1 MYRVFTA
8 LSLVLIAVA
17 AVFISSGCDMVGMP
31 DLSGGSQTPSQTMG
45 TLPPSF
51 SPSPAPTDDSI
62 ISGIEDIGSGIKDFI
77 EGKIVDLAAAPEV
90 VSAVKDKYENVTV
103 TGITHALYMGEQV
116 YEVTYTDD
124 NSSTHTVYVSA
135 DLKTI
140 TEATE
145 PESSLI
151 PQESISP
158 DTSASP
164 ASTAPQ
170 EG

>member
-8 LSLVLIAVA
+8 LSLVLIAAA
-17 AVFISSGCDMVGMP
+17 AVFVSSGCDMVGMP

-45 TLPPSF
+45 TF
-51 SPSPAPTDDSI
+51 SPVVTPSPVPTDDSM
-62 ISGIEDIGSGIKDFI
+62 ISDIEEAGNGIKDFI

-116 YEVTYTDD
+116 YEVTFTDD
-124 NSSTHTVYVSA
+124 NSSTRTVYVSS

-145 PESSLI
+145 PESSLM

-158 DTSASP
+158 DTSAAP
-164 ASTAPQ
+164 ESTAPQ